1 MTAISRRCILA
12 AMLAAPAARALG
24 RIPYGGVLRM
34 DLPLAFEGV
43 DPHLGDDMASA
54 VVGTCLFDTLYGWD
68 ASGRPYPV
76 LARGNPEPVP
86 QGSRIALRPGLAT
99 ARGRA
104 LDGADLVFAID
115 RAKKLGARPLLSSI
129 VSIRRVRDDPL
140 AVDIQGMSPDAVFD
154 ALSSPLTAIV
164 PKTFSATKPDGT
176 GAFRADQSG
185 GGLSLV
191 RNEHAAR
198 GPSFLDRIDLRKA
211 ADLAAGLRA
220 FESGEAD
227 VGFLGAG
234 LHRRRAG
241 AVDFRAIPVGW
252 VVLRTGAEAGEWGAP
267 GVAARLVQA
276 VDPARLSQLGIAPRD
291 NARAGG
297 QGWGGAPAS
306 LYVDE
311 GSSYL
316 VEIARA
322 VAAALSQPGHEL
334 RPTPL
339 SHPDLVRLRDGGH
352 FGTMI
357 DFARRLGPSPRH
369 AVLSLLG
376 AANSRLA
383 ERPPRSTVED
393 LAVVERTLQLAVIGE
408 VGIVG
413 ARAPDVHG
421 LEQWELGSV
430 WRGA

>member
-1 MTAISRRCILA
+1 MNVVGRRSFII
-12 AMLAAPAARALG
+12 AMLAACAARALG
-24 RIPYGGVLRM
+24 RVPYGGGLRM
-34 DLPLAFEGV
+34 DLPLSLEGL
-43 DPHLGDDMASA
+43 DPHAADDLASA
-54 VVGTCLFDTLYGWD
+54 FVGPALFDALYAWD
-68 ASGRPYPV
+68 VSGRPYPV
-76 LARGNPEPVP
+76 LASAMPEPVSN
-86 QGSRIALRPGLAT
+86 GSRFALRPGLVT

-104 LDGADLVFAID
+104 LDGADVVWSFE
-115 RAKKLGARPLLSSI
+115 RARKLGARPLLSGFGA
-129 VSIRRVRDDPL
+129 VRRVRDDPL
-140 AVDIQGMSPDAVFD
+140 AVDVQSAGPDDLAD
-154 ALSSPLTAIV
+154 ALSSPLAALV
-164 PKTFSATKPDGT
+164 PRTFSAVKPDGT
-176 GAFRADQSG
+176 GAFRADPSAR
-185 GGLSLV
+185 GLSLV
-191 RNEHAAR
+191 RNERAAR
-198 GPSFLDRIDLRKA
+198 GPSFLDRIDVRKA
-211 ADLAAGLRA
+211 ADLAAGLRT

-241 AVDFRAIPVGW
+241 AVDFRTQPAGW
-252 VVLRTGAEAGEWGAP
+252 VVLRTGPEAGEWGAP

-276 VDPARLSQLGIAPRD
+276 LDPARLSHLGVVLPSSKG
-291 NARAGG
+291 GG
-297 QGWGGAPAS
+297 QGWGGASAS

-322 VAAALSQPGHEL
+322 VATALSQPGREL

-339 SHPDLVRLRDGGH
+339 SRQDLARLREGGRYA
-352 FGTMI
+352 TMI
-357 DFARRLGPSPRH
+357 DFVRRLGPAPRH

-383 ERPPRSTVED
+383 EKPPRAVRED
-393 LAVVERTLQLAVIGE
+393 ISVVERTLSLAVVGE
-408 VGIVG
+408 VGIAG

>member
-1 MTAISRRCILA
+1 MIAIGRRSFLV
-12 AMLAAPAARALG
+12 AMLAAPVARALG
-24 RIPYGGVLRM
+24 RIPYGGALRM
-34 DLPLAFEGV
+34 DLPLPFDGL
-43 DPHLGDDMASA
+43 DPHAADDMASA
-54 VVGTCLFDTLYGWD
+54 LVGHAAFDTLYAWD

-76 LARGNPEPVP
+76 LAKSNPEPVS
-86 QGSRIALRPGLAT
+86 QGSRIALRPGLVT
-99 ARGRA
+99 ARGRT
-104 LDGADLVFAID
+104 LDGADVVWSIE
-115 RAKKLGARPLLSSI
+115 RAKKLGARPLLSSFG
-129 VSIRRVRDDPL
+129 SIRRVRDDPL
-140 AVDIQGMSPDAVFD
+140 AVDVQGATPDDLAD

-164 PKTFSATKPDGT
+164 PKTFSAAKPDGT
-176 GAFRADQSG
+176 GAFRADPSG

-191 RNEHAAR
+191 RNERAAR
-198 GPSFLDRIDLRKA
+198 GPSFLERIDVRKA

-241 AVDFRAIPVGW
+241 AVDFRTQPAGW
-252 VVLRTGAEAGEWGAP
+252 VVFRTGAEAAEWGAP
-267 GVAARLVQA
+267 GVASRLVQA
-276 VDPARLSQLGIAPRD
+276 LDPARLSHLGISPPPT
-291 NARAGG
+291 ARVAG

-322 VAAALSQPGHEL
+322 VAAALSLPGHEL

-339 SHPDLVRLRDGGH
+339 SHPDLVRLREGGH
-352 FGTMI
+352 YVTMI
-357 DFARRLGPSPRH
+357 DFVRRLGPSPRH

-383 ERPPRSTVED
+383 EKTPRSIRDD
-393 LAVVERTLQLAVIGE
+393 LAVIERTLQLAVLGD